1 MSNTLA
7 YASLGQR
14 KKKRTVKKKKPRV
27 RSMKELSKAVL
38 GRKRGGKA

>member
-7 YASLGQR
+7 YASLGQ
-14 KKKRTVKKKKPRV
+14 KKKKKTVKKKPRI
-27 RSMKELSKAVL
+27 RNMKDLSKAVL

>member
-7 YASLGQR
+7 YAGLGQR
-14 KKKRTVKKKKPRV
+14 KKKKTVKKKPIRN
-27 RSMKELSKAVL
+27 MKDLSKAVL